1 MKKIFI
7 NDMEKTD
14 LKKILSVSGQ
24 RGLFLYLSQA
34 RNGVIVESLE
44 TKQRTTFGSSAKV
57 SSMADISVYTTT
69 EDVSLKEIF
78 TGMAQKLNNGPAM
91 SSKEDPKKI
100 KAFFKE
106 VLPEYDEERF
116 YVSHMKKVLEW
127 YNLLQ
132 QFASLDFV
140 EEEGEEAE
148 TETKTETE
156 TETE

>member
-1 MKKIFI
+1 
-7 NDMEKTD
+7 MEKTD

-44 TKQRTTFGSSAKV
+44 TKQRTTFGSSAKI

-78 TGMAQKLNNGPAM
+78 TGMAQKLKNGPAM
-91 SSKEDPKKI
+91 SSKEDSKKI

-106 VLPEYDEERF
+106 VLPDYDEDRF

-132 QFASLDFV
+132 KFATLGFV
-140 EEEGEEAE
+140 EEEEEAE
-148 TETKTETE
+148 TEETPSEE
-156 TETE
+156 TSAEQA

>member
-1 MKKIFI
+1 
-7 NDMEKTD
+7 MEKTD

-44 TKQRTTFGSSAKV
+44 TKHRTTFGASAKI

-69 EDVSLKEIF
+69 EDVALKEIF
-78 TGMAQKLNNGPAM
+78 TSMARILQNGPAM

-100 KAFFKE
+100 KAFFRE
-106 VLPEYDEERF
+106 VLPEYDEDRF
-116 YVSHMKKVLEW
+116 YVSHMKKILEW

-132 QFASLDFV
+132 KFASLEFV
-140 EEEGEEAE
+140 EEEEEAKEEEKEE
-148 TETKTETE
+148 TPSEEASADQA
-156 TETE
+156 

>member
-1 MKKIFI
+1 
-7 NDMEKTD
+7 MEKTD

-44 TKQRTTFGSSAKV
+44 TKQRTTFGSSAKI
-57 SSMADISVYTTT
+57 SSMADISVYTTS

-78 TGMAQKLNNGPAM
+78 TGMAQKLQNGPAM

-100 KAFFKE
+100 KAFFRE
-106 VLPEYDEERF
+106 VLPEYDEDRF
-116 YVSHMKKVLEW
+116 YVSHMKKILEW

-132 QFASLDFV
+132 KFASLEFV
-140 EEEGEEAE
+140 EEEEEEEAE
-148 TETKTETE
+148 TEETPSEE
-156 TETE
+156 TPSEEA

>member
-1 MKKIFI
+1 
-7 NDMEKTD
+7 MEKTD

-44 TKQRTTFGSSAKV
+44 TKQRTTFGTSAKI

-78 TGMAQKLNNGPAM
+78 TGMAQKLKNGPAM

-106 VLPEYDEERF
+106 VLPEYDEDRF
-116 YVSHMKKVLEW
+116 YVSHMKKILEW

-132 QFASLDFV
+132 KFASLEFV
-140 EEEGEEAE
+140 EEEEDTPSEETSAE
-148 TETKTETE
+148 QA
-156 TETE
+156 

>member
-1 MKKIFI
+1 
-7 NDMEKTD
+7 MEKTD

-24 RGLFLYLSQA
+24 HGLFLYLSQA

-44 TKQRTTFGSSAKV
+44 TKQRTTFGASAKI

-78 TGMAQKLNNGPAM
+78 TSMAQKLQNGPAM

-106 VLPEYDEERF
+106 VLPDYDEDRF

-127 YNLLQ
+127 YNQLQ
-132 QFASLDFV
+132 KFATLDFV
-140 EEEGEEAE
+140 EEEEEEAEAE
-148 TETKTETE
+148 TEETPSE
-156 TETE
+156 GTPSEEA

>member
-1 MKKIFI
+1 
-7 NDMEKTD
+7 MEKTD

-44 TKQRTTFGSSAKV
+44 TKQRTTFGTSAKI

-78 TGMAQKLNNGPAM
+78 TGMAQKLKNGPAM

-106 VLPEYDEERF
+106 VLPEYDEDRF
-116 YVSHMKKVLEW
+116 YVSHMKKILDW

-132 QFASLDFV
+132 KFASLEFV
-140 EEEGEEAE
+140 EEEEDTPSEETSAE
-148 TETKTETE
+148 QA
-156 TETE
+156 

>member
-1 MKKIFI
+1 
-7 NDMEKTD
+7 MEKTD

-44 TKQRTTFGSSAKV
+44 TKQRTTFGTSAKI

-69 EDVSLKEIF
+69 EDVSLKEVF
-78 TGMAQKLNNGPAM
+78 TGMAQKLKNGPAM

-106 VLPEYDEERF
+106 VLPEYDEDRF
-116 YVSHMKKVLEW
+116 YVSHMKKILDW

-132 QFASLDFV
+132 KFASLEFV
-140 EEEGEEAE
+140 EEEEDTPSEETSAE
-148 TETKTETE
+148 QA
-156 TETE
+156 